1 MHGMSMDYMGM
12 DAWHG
17 YGCTGVWMHGYGCI
31 CMDIWMHG
39 RMNAQLEIMASTQHA
54 TTDLGEEPSCPDQVV
69 VNPKWAA
76 GLWLEGGIGQ
86 YLRVERALSAR
97 VCECECR
104 L

>member
-1 MHGMSMDYMGM
+1 MGMDVDTWVWMHGMGM
-12 DAWHG
+12 DARV
-17 YGCTGVWMHGYGCI
+17 YGCTGMGVYAWTYGC
-31 CMDIWMHG
+31 MG